1 MFSVNVEKYIR
12 FLFKAILVPRIMHC
26 FFQSSYA
33 LPSMLHFPISISWN
47 FLGKHLCMEDIA
59 QCRGNSSFEKFRSV
73 AIALWQYDQKMNG
86 RDQPILSNVISH
98 MSSRWVNIG
107 VRVTKRAIIFVR
119 KIKDI
124 LLWKFDSYEA
134 RLFFVKQ
141 MQKSC
146 ILNGVFWIYNS
157 GTPLMFVR
165 KSSCCRKLKK
175 MQSH

>member
-59 QCRGNSSFEKFRSV
+59 QCRGDSSFEKFRSV

-107 VRVTKRAIIFVR
+107 VRVTKRDYICSKNKRYFALEIWQLRNPFIFC
-119 KIKDI
+119 
-124 LLWKFDSYEA
+124 EA
-134 RLFFVKQ
+134 DAEKLYLEWRV
-141 MQKSC
+141 
-146 ILNGVFWIYNS
+146 LNLQFGNTANVC
-157 GTPLMFVR
+157 T
-165 KSSCCRKLKK
+165 
-175 MQSH
+175 